1 MLRPIVPCKGCKDR
15 AVGCHGSC
23 ERYARFKEQMAVFK
37 DHVRMERDAENLS
50 KPQMKVQ
57 KRFFK

>member
-1 MLRPIVPCKGCKDR
+1 MLRPEVPCKGCKDR
-15 AVGCHGSC
+15 TEWCHGSC
-23 ERYARFKEQMAVFK
+23 ERYARFREEMAVFK